1 MSTIER
7 YGDKNKNMDRN
18 QCDKSWS
25 TTKAPLSPL
34 GPKMKQQNRR
44 CSQKKKARA
53 ADKQTRYDAEE
64 VPQIAIWLAS
74 WFILPRVDVLDS
86 ISFFPFLVAFID
98 QENRGGTDPG
108 KTKHWKGLEVFGFAH
123 SIPVLSMVVLEFSS
137 DRPNRLKF
145 FVNFWPWFRFRWGPS
160 CCCCCWWWWWWGWA
174 CPAGDRWRPMRCV
187 FSLKGTFALLLLAQ
201 PLLFAHWQRRPGR
214 RLPIGLRHSLRLSPF
229 FFFITALVIIQTRR
243 TLLRLVFFFLHP
255 MDHGRPAPL
264 KMVIYQVLPG
274 FTGFYRVLPGFH
286 RIRLNRVAL

>member
-74 WFILPRVDVLDS
+74 WFILPRVDVVDS

-108 KTKHWKGLEVFGFAH
+108 KKTTLKRTR
-123 SIPVLSMVVLEFSS
+123 SIWFCLFNSSFIDGRIGILVGSAESIEILCKFLAVVSF
-137 DRPNRLKF
+137 
-145 FVNFWPWFRFRWGPS
+145 
-160 CCCCCWWWWWWGWA
+160 
-174 CPAGDRWRPMRCV
+174 
-187 FSLKGTFALLLLAQ
+187 
-201 PLLFAHWQRRPGR
+201 
-214 RLPIGLRHSLRLSPF
+214 
-229 FFFITALVIIQTRR
+229 
-243 TLLRLVFFFLHP
+243 
-255 MDHGRPAPL
+255 
-264 KMVIYQVLPG
+264 
-274 FTGFYRVLPGFH
+274 
-286 RIRLNRVAL
+286 